1 MHKLETPFVILLVD
15 DDTFILE
22 VLRIQLERALLE
34 HITVER
40 ALSPGE
46 AIEML
51 EDWKKDNFQEL
62 ALIVSDYLMP
72 EMLGSD
78 FLLKA
83 NELFPKARK
92 MMLTGQAE
100 MENVLRVLHEMSLFR
115 YLSKPWEPAMMN
127 KAVLAAV
134 EDFIH
139 YYQMEKKLEECV
151 SKSV

>member
-1 MHKLETPFVILLVD
+1 METPFVILLVD

-22 VLRIQLERALLE
+22 VLRIQLERALPE
-34 HITVER
+34 YITVER

>member
-1 MHKLETPFVILLVD
+1 METPFVILLVD

-22 VLRIQLERALLE
+22 VLRIQLERALPE

-40 ALSPGE
+40 ALSPRE

-51 EDWKKDNFQEL
+51 EDWKKDSFQEL

-139 YYQMEKKLEECV
+139 YYQMEKKLEECL

>member
-1 MHKLETPFVILLVD
+1 LETPFVILLVD

-22 VLRIQLERALLE
+22 VLRIQLERALPE

>member
-1 MHKLETPFVILLVD
+1 LHKLETPFVILLVD

-22 VLRIQLERALLE
+22 VLRIQLERALPE

-151 SKSV
+151 SKSI

>member
-1 MHKLETPFVILLVD
+1 LHKLETPFVILLVD

-22 VLRIQLERALLE
+22 VLRIQLERALPE

>member
-1 MHKLETPFVILLVD
+1 LETPFVILLVD

-22 VLRIQLERALLE
+22 VLRIQLERALPE
-34 HITVER
+34 YITVER
-40 ALSPGE
+40 ALSPRE

>member
-1 MHKLETPFVILLVD
+1 METPFVILLVD

-22 VLRIQLERALLE
+22 VLRIQLERALPE
-34 HITVER
+34 YITVER
-40 ALSPGE
+40 ALSPRE

-115 YLSKPWEPAMMN
+115 YLSKPWEPAIMN

>member
-1 MHKLETPFVILLVD
+1 METPFVILLVD

-22 VLRIQLERALLE
+22 VLRIQLERALPE
-34 HITVER
+34 YITVER
-40 ALSPGE
+40 ALSPRE

-100 MENVLRVLHEMSLFR
+100 MENVLRVLHEMSMFR

>member
-1 MHKLETPFVILLVD
+1 MD

-22 VLRIQLERALLE
+22 VLRIQLERALPE
-34 HITVER
+34 YITVER

-46 AIEML
+46 AIGML

>member
-1 MHKLETPFVILLVD
+1 METPFVILLVD

-22 VLRIQLERALLE
+22 VLRIQLERALPE
-34 HITVER
+34 YITVER
-40 ALSPGE
+40 ALSPRE

-51 EDWKKDNFQEL
+51 EDWKKDSFQEL

-115 YLSKPWEPAMMN
+115 YLSKPWEPATMN

-139 YYQMEKKLEECV
+139 YYQIEKKLEECL

>member
-22 VLRIQLERALLE
+22 VLRIQLERALPE

>member
-1 MHKLETPFVILLVD
+1 MD

-22 VLRIQLERALLE
+22 VLRIQLERALPE
-34 HITVER
+34 YITVER
-40 ALSPGE
+40 ALSPRE

-51 EDWKKDNFQEL
+51 EDWKKDSFQEL

>member
-22 VLRIQLERALLE
+22 VLRIQLERALPE

-46 AIEML
+46 AIGML